1 MPRRTYCSSKPGK
14 LDPKL
19 ADDKTFTNYLALA
32 AAILDP
38 YPEPTD
44 YYIDGLKDEAES
56 RRRIKEIIETRNN
69 GELTELDKEI
79 EKNIELK
86 ISKNGKARPVI
97 VQMPTGE
104 IISAESIKELC
115 EITGFNYKS
124 VVASFRYHG
133 TDEIKYKKHIIKRY
147 PRKKDE

>member
-1 MPRRTYCSSKPGK
+1 MPRRTYLTSKPGK

-19 ADDKTFTNYLALA
+19 ADDKTFLNYLALA
-32 AAILDP
+32 SCILDP
-38 YPEPTD
+38 NPEQTD
-44 YYIDGLKDEAES
+44 WYLDGLKDEAES
-56 RRRIKEIIETRNN
+56 RRRIKEINETRNN

-86 ISKNGKARPVI
+86 ISKNGKARPI
-97 VQMPTGE
+97 IAQTPTGE

-133 TDEIKYKKHIIKRY
+133 SDEIKYKKHIIKRY
-147 PRKKDE
+147 PRKKEE

>member
-1 MPRRTYCSSKPGK
+1 MPRRKYCSSKPGK
-14 LDPKL
+14 LDPTL
-19 ADDKTFTNYLALA
+19 ADDKTFLNYLALA
-32 AAILDP
+32 ACILD
-38 YPEPTD
+38 YDNTNVD

-56 RRRIKEIIETRNN
+56 RRRIKEINETRNN
-69 GELTELDKEI
+69 GKLTELDKEI

-86 ISKNGKARPVI
+86 ISKNGKARPI
-97 VQMPTGE
+97 IAQTPTGE